1 MVLRLSCLAS
11 VAFAALSLSAP
22 ALAQVNQT
30 SPNPTSPTPTPPNP
44 AVANNATLNDTV
56 PVTNAVQPAA
66 QDDEVILKA
75 DQFEENRDTSVITAS
90 GNVEIRIGARSLK
103 ADKVV
108 YDRANET
115 VRAQGHVQ
123 ITDDSGQVQFA
134 DEIEAD
140 QDFRNGFATRFSARM
155 GQNGVVTASSAVR
168 SDGTRNSLEQVIFT
182 NCPICEEKG
191 SDPTWALRARRATLD
206 QTDQMISYQDAVLE
220 LGGVPVLY
228 IPWFAHPDPNSERRS
243 GLLIPDAGV
252 SSRLG
257 AFYEQP
263 YLFVLSP
270 SEDVVVAPMLSTNVN
285 PLVKVDYRR
294 RFFSGLVEAQGS
306 FTHEQE
312 FNSDGDKFGD
322 DTWRSHLYAVGK
334 FDISKEWQ
342 WGFGV
347 ESQTD
352 DLYDLRYDIDGENEL
367 RGLIASQPRQL
378 LTQLYTTIQQPDF
391 YFEAGTFL
399 FQGLRA
405 TDIDSQ
411 IPTVAPSLFTQ
422 KIFDLGEAG
431 QITTDFSAV
440 ALFRNDVQLLP
451 TGQAPGGPLP
461 TTRPALDTARATASV
476 EYGSQF
482 IFGPGLVFEPFAS
495 GRGDVYRIDD
505 GGGAGAQ
512 DLTRFLGVAGGQI
525 SYPLISRSPG
535 MDIIIEPIVMAAYG
549 TPDANN
555 PIIPNEDSLVFE
567 ADETNLFKPSAVT
580 NYDLWEGGA
589 RAAVGV
595 NATAQIGKDFELS
608 ALVGRRWREDADP
621 AFNQLSNL
629 SGENSDYVASVRA
642 DLAKVVDV
650 GARFRMNDDL
660 SINRIDIDAGVNI
673 WAIRGDAR
681 YFKVSETPT
690 GAEDEGIV
698 WNGSLSFDNHWAA
711 VVRNARNITQNDD
724 IKLSLGIRY
733 QDDCSYFLLAYER
746 SGGRDRTLGP
756 SEAIRFTFAL
766 TGLGGGADGNR
777 Y

>member
-22 ALAQVNQT
+22 ALAQETET
-30 SPNPTSPTPTPPNP
+30 SPGPAPPSPTPSDQTVRTTTAAQP
-44 AVANNATLNDTV
+44 AV
-56 PVTNAVQPAA
+56 

-90 GNVEIRIGARSLK
+90 GNVEIRVGQRTLK
-103 ADKVV
+103 ADKVI
-108 YDRANET
+108 YDRATET

-123 ITDDSGQVQFA
+123 ITDESGQVQFA

-155 GQNGVVTASSAVR
+155 GPTGLVTSSSAIR
-168 SDGTRNSLEQVIFT
+168 TDGTRNSLEQVIFT
-182 NCPICEEKG
+182 NCPVCEEKG

-206 QTDQMISYQDAVLE
+206 QNDQMISYQDAVLE

-228 IPWFAHPDPNSERRS
+228 VPWFAHPDPNSERRS

-252 SSRLG
+252 SSKIG
-257 AFYEQP
+257 PFYEQP
-263 YLFVLSP
+263 YLFVISP
-270 SEDVVVAPMLSTNVN
+270 SEDLVVAPMLSTNVN
-285 PLVKVDYRR
+285 PLVKVDYRH
-294 RFFSGLVEAQGS
+294 RFFSGLIEAQGS

-312 FNSDGDKFGD
+312 FNSDGDKSGD

-334 FDISKEWQ
+334 FDIDKVWQ
-342 WGFGV
+342 WGFGI

-352 DLYDLRYDIDGENEL
+352 DLYDLRYDIDGENDL

-378 LTQLYTTIQQPDF
+378 LTQLYTTAQQPDF
-391 YFEAGTFL
+391 YFEAGTFH

-405 TDIDSQ
+405 SDNDAQ
-411 IPTVAPSLFTQ
+411 IPTVAPALFTQ
-422 KIFDLGEAG
+422 KVFDLGAAG
-431 QITTDFSAV
+431 QIATNFSAV
-440 ALFRNDVQLLP
+440 GLLRNDAQTLP
-451 TGQAPGGPLP
+451 NGQIS
-461 TTRPALDTARATASV
+461 LDYARATTSA

-482 IFGPGLVFEPFAS
+482 VFGPGLVFEPYAS
-495 GRGDVYRIDD
+495 ARGDVYRIDD
-505 GGGAGAQ
+505 GGVAGAQ
-512 DLTRFLGVAGGQI
+512 DLSRFLGVAGGQI

-549 TPDANN
+549 TPDAND
-555 PIIPNEDSLVFE
+555 PLIPNEDSLVFE

-595 NATAQIGKDFELS
+595 NATAHVGKDFELS

-629 SGENSDYVASVRA
+629 SDENSDYVASVRA

-650 GARFRMNDDL
+650 SARFRMNDDL
-660 SINRIDIDAGVNI
+660 SVNRIDLNAGLNV

-681 YFKVSETPT
+681 YFKVSETSAGVP
-690 GAEDEGIV
+690 DEGIS
-698 WNGSLSFDNHWAA
+698 WNGSLAFNSHWAA
-711 VVRNARNITQNDD
+711 VVQQARNITQRDD
-724 IKLSLGIRY
+724 IKLSIGLRY
-733 QDDCSYFLLAYER
+733 QDECSFFLLAYER
-746 SGGRDRTLGP
+746 SGGRDRILGP
-756 SEAIRFTFAL
+756 SDSIRFTFAL
-766 TGLGGGADGNR
+766 TGLGDGATD
-777 Y
+777 

>member
-11 VAFAALSLSAP
+11 VAFTALSLSAP
-22 ALAQVNQT
+22 ALAQQ
-30 SPNPTSPTPTPPNP
+30 SQTSPTPTPPTP
-44 AVANNATLNDTV
+44 TPTSGTV
-56 PVTNAVQPAA
+56 SPGAAAKPAA

-90 GNVEIRIGARSLK
+90 GNVEIRVGTRTLK
-103 ADKVV
+103 ADKVI
-108 YDRANET
+108 YDRSSET

-123 ITDDSGQVQFA
+123 ITDESGQVQFA

-155 GQNGVVTASSAVR
+155 GEFGVVTSSSAVR
-168 SDGTRNSLEQVIFT
+168 TDGTRNSLEQVIFT
-182 NCPICEEKG
+182 NCPVCEEKG
-191 SDPTWALRARRATLD
+191 SNPTWALRARRATLD
-206 QTDQMISYQDAVLE
+206 QEDQMISYQDAVLE

-228 IPWFAHPDPNSERRS
+228 VPWFAHPDPNSERRS

-263 YLFVLSP
+263 YLFVISP
-270 SEDVVVAPMLSTNVN
+270 SEDLVIAPMLATEVN

-294 RFFSGLVEAQGS
+294 RFFSGVVQAEGS
-306 FTHEQE
+306 ITHEQD
-312 FNSDGDKFGD
+312 FDSDGNKFGD

-334 FDISKEWQ
+334 FDINKDWQ

-352 DLYDLRYDIDGENEL
+352 DLYDQRYDIDGENEL

-378 LTQLYTTIQQPDF
+378 LTQLYTTAQQPDF

-411 IPTVAPSLFTQ
+411 IPTVAPSLFVE
-422 KIFDLGEAG
+422 KVFDLGAGG
-431 QITTDFSAV
+431 QISTDFSAV
-440 ALFRNDVQLLP
+440 GLFRNDVQQLP
-451 TGQAPGGPLP
+451 TGQPVGGPLP
-461 TTRPALDTARATASV
+461 VSRPALDTARATASV

-482 IFGPGLVFEPFAS
+482 IFGPGLVFEPYAS
-495 GRGDVYRIDD
+495 ARGDVYRVDD
-505 GGGAGAQ
+505 GGAAGPQ
-512 DLTRFLGVAGGQI
+512 DLSRFLGVAGGQI
-525 SYPLISRSPG
+525 SYPLISRSAG

-549 TPDANN
+549 TPNANN

-580 NYDLWEGGA
+580 NYDLWEGGG

-595 NATAQIGKDFELS
+595 NATAKVGQDFELS

-621 AFNQLSNL
+621 SFNQLSNL
-629 SGENSDYVASVRA
+629 SGEKSDYVASVRA

-660 SINRIDIDAGVNI
+660 SVNRVDIDAGVNI

-698 WNGSLSFDNHWAA
+698 WNGSLAFDNHWAA
-711 VVRNARNITQNDD
+711 VVRQSRNITQNED
-724 IKLSLGIRY
+724 IKLSLGVRY
-733 QDDCSYFLLAYER
+733 QDECSYFLLAYER

-766 TGLGGGADGNR
+766 TGLGGGNEGR
-777 Y
+777 F

>member
-11 VAFAALSLSAP
+11 VAFTALSLSAP
-22 ALAQVNQT
+22 ALAQQ
-30 SPNPTSPTPTPPNP
+30 SQTSPTPTPPTP
-44 AVANNATLNDTV
+44 TPTSGTV
-56 PVTNAVQPAA
+56 SPGAAAKPAA

-90 GNVEIRIGARSLK
+90 GNVEIRVGARSLK

-206 QTDQMISYQDAVLE
+206 QNDQMISYQDAVLE
-220 LGGVPVLY
+220 LGGLPVLY

-294 RFFSGLVEAQGS
+294 RFFSGLIEAQGS

-312 FNSDGDKFGD
+312 FKSNGDKFGD
-322 DTWRSHLYAVGK
+322 DAWRSHLYAVGK

-342 WGFGV
+342 WGFGI

-399 FQGLRA
+399 FQGLRES
-405 TDIDSQ
+405 DVDSQ

-431 QITTDFSAV
+431 QIQ
-440 ALFRNDVQLLP
+440 RQR
-451 TGQAPGGPLP
+451 GRG
-461 TTRPALDTARATASV
+461 
-476 EYGSQF
+476 
-482 IFGPGLVFEPFAS
+482 GLV
-495 GRGDVYRIDD
+495 
-505 GGGAGAQ
+505 
-512 DLTRFLGVAGGQI
+512 
-525 SYPLISRSPG
+525 
-535 MDIIIEPIVMAAYG
+535 
-549 TPDANN
+549 
-555 PIIPNEDSLVFE
+555 
-567 ADETNLFKPSAVT
+567 
-580 NYDLWEGGA
+580 
-589 RAAVGV
+589 
-595 NATAQIGKDFELS
+595 
-608 ALVGRRWREDADP
+608 
-621 AFNQLSNL
+621 
-629 SGENSDYVASVRA
+629 A
-642 DLAKVVDV
+642 DLAEGLPVQAGEHRHRQQLGASSAGPVPFHHTCGRPQHGRTALGVDV
-650 GARFRMNDDL
+650 DQAGIQVQQALQGALHRGGDVVEL
-660 SINRIDIDAGVNI
+660 EVEEDIPQVLELPHQG
-673 WAIRGDAR
+673 R
-681 YFKVSETPT
+681 SL
-690 GAEDEGIV
+690 GAEQLEAQLVHPDFPPEPFSQPKGLFTAGNVEGDHQAV
-698 WNGSLSFDNHWAA
+698 DGFQLFGHDGSTGPVHSLRMSFSFP
-711 VVRNARNITQNDD
+711 Q
-724 IKLSLGIRY
+724 
-733 QDDCSYFLLAYER
+733 
-746 SGGRDRTLGP
+746 
-756 SEAIRFTFAL
+756 
-766 TGLGGGADGNR
+766 GLP
-777 Y
+777 